1 MLCPVFASESLAQNN
16 ALPVQVRWLTLDVG
30 PLVLGTA
37 RHPVWLAGQ
46 ALPHLKR
53 LRLVGDQD
61 WSLTVDDIRR
71 EPVPA
76 KVVTVE
82 TADCLVRG

>member
-1 MLCPVFASESLAQNN
+1 VLVSCA
-16 ALPVQVRWLTLDVG
+16 QVRWLTLDVG

-37 RHPVWLAGQ
+37 RHPVLLGGQ

-53 LRLVGDQD
+53 LRLVGEQD
-61 WSLTVDDIRR
+61 WALMVDDGRR

-76 KVVTVE
+76 KVVAVE
-82 TADCLVRG
+82 MAERVVRGHTMLCF